1 MVRGGLPE
9 LTPLQGC
16 EVERDGACEDLGD
29 GCEVER
35 DGVCEDLGD
44 EPSGLKG
51 QAALRR
57 SGVFPRPR
65 GQGGGEWQGGSGR
78 AGADGHTAAE
88 ESLTARGQS
97 TGGGGHC
104 HSLGSS
110 SALQKSRGKVKC
122 PRGEVNADQ
131 VQG

>member
-29 GCEVER
+29 SCEVER

-44 EPSGLKG
+44 ESSGLKG

-57 SGVFPRPR
+57 SGAGR
-65 GQGGGEWQGGSGR
+65 GEWQGGSRRTHSSRGV
-78 AGADGHTAAE
+78 ADSEGTVNRRRGGTAIALEAAQLCRRAE
-88 ESLTARGQS
+88 ER
-97 TGGGGHC
+97 
-104 HSLGSS
+104 S
-110 SALQKSRGKVKC
+110 SALMER
-122 PRGEVNADQ
+122 
-131 VQG
+131 

>member
-29 GCEVER
+29 SCEVER

-44 EPSGLKG
+44 ESSGLKG

-57 SGVFPRPR
+57 SGAGR
-65 GQGGGEWQGGSGR
+65 GGVAGR
-78 AGADGHTAAE
+78 EQTDTQQQ
-88 ESLTARGQS
+88 R
-97 TGGGGHC
+97 
-104 HSLGSS
+104 
-110 SALQKSRGKVKC
+110 SR
-122 PRGEVNADQ
+122 
-131 VQG
+131 

>member
-16 EVERDGACEDLGD
+16 EVERDGACKDLGD

-65 GQGGGEWQGGSGR
+65 GQGGGEWQGGSRRTHSSRGV
-78 AGADGHTAAE
+78 ADSEGTVNRRRGGTAIALEAAQLCWRAE
-88 ESLTARGQS
+88 E
-97 TGGGGHC
+97 
-104 HSLGSS
+104 SS
-110 SALQKSRGKVKC
+110 SALVER
-122 PRGEVNADQ
+122 
-131 VQG
+131 

>member
-65 GQGGGEWQGGSGR
+65 GQGGGEWQGGSR
-78 AGADGHTAAE
+78 RT
-88 ESLTARGQS
+88 
-97 TGGGGHC
+97 
-104 HSLGSS
+104 HS
-110 SALQKSRGKVKC
+110 SRGVADSEGTVNRR
-122 PRGEVNADQ
+122 RGALP
-131 VQG
+131 